1 MPSQSV
7 RNVKA
12 KYRVV
17 GPKRVTV
24 MVNKASMD
32 KETLSLQQEPVEETK
47 DMYMVYFP
55 QGHSIRVERDEL
67 VRLKYHLKPRLVDME
82 TGDVIDRGGDP
93 YDFMTDNDAVEAEET
108 PGMEIKLLPDDDEL
122 EMKAQEEALIQGK
135 TRKTG

>member
-1 MPSQSV
+1 
-7 RNVKA
+7 
-12 KYRVV
+12 
-17 GPKRVTV
+17 
-24 MVNKASMD
+24 
-32 KETLSLQQEPVEETK
+32 
-47 DMYMVYFP
+47 MVYFP